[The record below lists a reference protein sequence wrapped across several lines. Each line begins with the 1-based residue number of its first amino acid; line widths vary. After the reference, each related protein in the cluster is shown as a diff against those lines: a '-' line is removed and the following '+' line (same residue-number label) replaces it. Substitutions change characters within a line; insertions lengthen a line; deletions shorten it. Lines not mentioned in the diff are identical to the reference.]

1 MAEKKP
7 PQDEKVQF
15 ETEMY
20 KLGLELIEK
29 FRQGNSGNRN
39 EALDKIIKI
48 FEISKRD

>member
-7 PQDEKVQF
+7 PQEEKIQF
-15 ETEMY
+15 ETETY

-29 FRQGNSGNRN
+29 FRQGNCGNRS
-39 EALDKIIKI
+39 ETLDKIIKI